1 MYREQVNSY
10 FRASLNHGYLPLL
23 SLLSASSTAALFI
36 LLFFL
41 QLQVTVESVHVRYE
55 QIDTTGTTIA
65 AGVTLD
71 GFTV

>member
-1 MYREQVNSY
+1 
-10 FRASLNHGYLPLL
+10 LNHGYLPLL

>member
-1 MYREQVNSY
+1 M
-10 FRASLNHGYLPLL
+10 NHGYLPLL